1 MKKKLIT
8 ITGLGYVYSPK
19 TPVECVALSGV
30 DFDLYSGEIVSLIGH
45 TGSGKSTL
53 VQLLNGQ
60 RKPSSGT
67 IKWENLDVETAG
79 RLNQKKLC
87 TLVGMVFQYPEDQ
100 VFEETVYDD
109 IAFGPRQIGKPADQI
124 EGIVLKAADLM
135 GIDRETLLKAPFELS
150 GGTLRKV
157 AIAGVL
163 AMEPQVLVLDEP
175 MAGLDPRSCDVF
187 SGLLKGL
194 RECLDISIVMV
205 SHNLEYVATVS
216 DRIYCIKDGRME
228 LFGTPRE
235 VFSDVPRLAGLSVGN
250 IAPASLACFLKERG
264 FDFENMPLEI
274 NELAAGILKNYGK

>member
-8 ITGLGYVYSPK
+8 INDLEYVYSPK
-19 TPVECVALSGV
+19 TPVECVALCGV
-30 DFDLYSGEIVSLIGH
+30 NFELYSGEIVSLIGH

-60 RKPSSGT
+60 RKPSSGSV
-67 IKWENLDVETAG
+67 KWENLDIELGG

-109 IAFGPRQIGKPADQI
+109 IAFGPRQIGRAPDQI
-124 EGIVLKAADLM
+124 ESIVFKAADLM
-135 GIDRETLLKAPFELS
+135 GIDRETLGKAPFELS

-163 AMEPQVLVLDEP
+163 AMEPKVLVLDEP
-175 MAGLDPRSCDVF
+175 LAGLDPRSCDVF

-205 SHNLEYVATVS
+205 SHNLEYAAVVS
-216 DRIYCIKDGRME
+216 DRIYCIKDGRIE
-228 LFGTPRE
+228 LSGTPRE
-235 VFSDVPRLAGLSVGN
+235 VFSDVERLGALNVGN
-250 IAPASLACFLKERG
+250 IASANLAYFMKERG
-264 FDFENMPLEI
+264 FDFERMPLEI
-274 NELAAGILKNYGK
+274 NELAAEILKNYGK